1 MCLCVSERERVYGVC
16 VVGGVCVIV
25 GSENGT
31 SHESVVADMLSH
43 IVEVTETLRTVV
55 DTDEPHISHQS
66 PPALIP

>member
-1 MCLCVSERERVYGVC
+1 M
-16 VVGGVCVIV
+16 CVIV

-43 IVEVTETLRTVV
+43 IVDVTETLRTVV